1 METTKAPKRQRAE
14 RGCVTRTFKR
24 VVVSADIYDRLKK
37 KEVRNTYEFLGSR
50 ADLTTEQ
57 LVKNIRDQV
66 KKDYANAVFLDFDLL
81 KNEEVRYVMTESDFI
96 KNAKAIN

>member
-24 VVVSADIYDRLKK
+24 VVVSAAIYDRLKK
-37 KEVRNTYEFLGSR
+37 KEVRKTYEFLGSR

-81 KNEEVRYVMTESDFI
+81 KNEEVRYVMTEADFI